1 MFITISGESAAFT
14 YLETKPDKTFSPPC
28 VCEHCAFT
36 AFTADWLLPV
46 VALRVTRTRNQS
58 DGAVGGTMLEIPS
71 QNATPSVHGE
81 LNALQ
86 TSFCDVFI
94 ANVHIAITIKI
105 RLIVQAYN
113 RYRYRYMRPCFTPKQ
128 ISGNIIQYLEFLEN
142 MTTTSI

>member
-1 MFITISGESAAFT
+1 MFITISGESAALT
-14 YLETKPDKTFSPPC
+14 YLENKPDKTFSPPC

-46 VALRVTRTRNQS
+46 VALRVIRAHNQS
-58 DGAVGGTMLEIPS
+58 DGAVGGTMLEILS

-81 LNALQ
+81 LIALQ

-105 RLIVQAYN
+105 RLIVQA
-113 RYRYRYMRPCFTPKQ
+113 
-128 ISGNIIQYLEFLEN
+128 
-142 MTTTSI
+142 

>member
-1 MFITISGESAAFT
+1 MFITISGESAALT

-81 LNALQ
+81 LIALQ
-86 TSFCDVFI
+86 TSFCNVFI

-105 RLIVQAYN
+105 RLIVQA
-113 RYRYRYMRPCFTPKQ
+113 
-128 ISGNIIQYLEFLEN
+128 
-142 MTTTSI
+142 

>member
-1 MFITISGESAAFT
+1 MFITISGESAALT
-14 YLETKPDKTFSPPC
+14 YLKTKPDKTFSPPC
-28 VCEHCAFT
+28 VREHCAFT

-46 VALRVTRTRNQS
+46 VALRVTRARNQS

-81 LNALQ
+81 LIALQ

-105 RLIVQAYN
+105 RLIVQAYE
-113 RYRYRYMRPCFTPKQ
+113 RER
-128 ISGNIIQYLEFLEN
+128 
-142 MTTTSI
+142 

>member
-1 MFITISGESAAFT
+1 MLLVVVSCRGLGCLLQFRESLLLT
-14 YLETKPDKTFSPPC
+14 SKPNQTKRFLRR

-46 VALRVTRTRNQS
+46 VALRVTRARNQS

-81 LNALQ
+81 LIALQ

-94 ANVHIAITIKI
+94 ANVHIAITITI
-105 RLIVQAYN
+105 RLIVQAY
-113 RYRYRYMRPCFTPKQ
+113 
-128 ISGNIIQYLEFLEN
+128 
-142 MTTTSI
+142 